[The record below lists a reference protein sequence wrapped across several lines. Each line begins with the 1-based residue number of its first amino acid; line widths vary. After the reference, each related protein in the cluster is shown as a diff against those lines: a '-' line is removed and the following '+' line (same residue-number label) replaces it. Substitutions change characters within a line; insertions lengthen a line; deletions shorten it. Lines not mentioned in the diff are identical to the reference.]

1 MPRTLR
7 TLLALLV
14 TAVLFA
20 CEHPGH
26 HDIRK
31 RGATQTAPAPTEE
44 PPEAE
49 AASPPQPEEPAGE
62 APAPSVASGD
72 RLSLAASGDRIAA
85 RHILVAHESA
95 ARRPM
100 NVHRSASAAHKR
112 ALELAQRLAAG
123 EDFATLAKAESDCTT
138 SSKGGFLGGFDRG
151 AMHPAFDAAAFA
163 LEPGQISEVIETPF
177 GYHIIQ
183 REELAEVHIAQIL
196 FQYTGL
202 ERPPVARSHEEALA
216 LAQSVRERLEA
227 GESFEE
233 LAAQVSDGPAGLR
246 GGDLG
251 WFTRGQFLPA
261 WEEVAFALEP
271 GQTSAPFETSVGIHL
286 LLRLE

>member
-163 LEPGQISEVIETPF
+163 LEPGQMSEVIETPF